1 MRARRLVAE
10 SRRPGESSKEVIMRR
25 TSQSVRDILWSVIVC
40 CPVLAVS
47 VSASASDTR
56 QASAVSPE
64 ALWRRT
70 VDHVARG
77 EFEQATDAVRKID
90 AGDEI
95 TTRVRAWLEDF
106 RAKQGARRELD
117 RADFEKYVGYAKARI
132 EREEYRYALRWLVD
146 AADCAADRDALLKS
160 EWVQD
165 LVNKALAAA
174 DDRRKEREWRE
185 AWRIY
190 SYLGIIFDREPRYE
204 KLQREVL
211 THLRFES
218 MFKEDSKWEE
228 RIERVRWRDAERA
241 MEIIGQYYVE
251 PADFREITQRGLEQL
266 LLLAESK
273 SAQEEFA
280 GLADEHDRAD
290 FEARVQ
296 AHLDQVLEAPS
307 VDRREAVEHFRR
319 VVKKI
324 NKQTVELPEE
334 LVIAELMRGALEPLD
349 DFTTIIWPHDIDE
362 FDKHTRGDFVGVGI
376 SIIKNNQ
383 DEVEVVS
390 PLEDTPAYRA
400 GIQAGDIIVRA
411 DGLELKEYSLN
422 KVVTMITGEEGTSV
436 TLTVRRNGKELEFP
450 LVRSKVKI
458 RSVKGIRR
466 DPMDEERWDHW
477 LDRDL
482 GIGYIR
488 VTNFQGNTVED
499 VENVLSGLVGLK
511 GLVLD
516 LRGNPGGLLES
527 AWRLSTLFLK
537 RGDTIVSTKGRIKQD
552 DHVFDTPG
560 TGAYSDVPLI
570 VLVDER
576 SASASEIVSGAVRD
590 NGRGIVVGERTYG
603 KFSVQN
609 LVPLGRAGAKLK
621 ITTAKYYLPSG
632 ASLHR
637 EPDAETWGVDPD
649 IPIRLVHKEVARL
662 YEMRREANLLGPQK
676 ADKDGDKSDEDAD
689 DLEDARTDEGGD
701 ESKNEE
707 DGDDKKDDKPKLPPL
722 KQPDP
727 NDRPKEDPQLD
738 AALLLMRVT
747 LVESSFPTHAAAD
760 IKPEVETANP

>member
-1 MRARRLVAE
+1 
-10 SRRPGESSKEVIMRR
+10 MRR
-25 TSQSVRDILWSVIVC
+25 TSQRVRDIVWSVIVC
-40 CPVLAVS
+40 GSVLAVS
-47 VSASASDTR
+47 VSARASDTR
-56 QASAVSPE
+56 QASAASPE
-64 ALWRRT
+64 RLWRQT
-70 VDHVARG
+70 IDHVARG
-77 EFEQATDAVRKID
+77 EFEQATDAVRKLD
-90 AGDEI
+90 AGDEV

-106 RAKQGARRELD
+106 KAKQDARQELD

-146 AADCAADRDALLKS
+146 AADCAADRDAVLKS
-160 EWVQD
+160 DWVQD
-165 LVNKALAAA
+165 LVNKALTAA
-174 DDRRKEREWRE
+174 DEQRKEREWNE

-190 SYLGIIFDREPRYE
+190 RYLGIIFDREPRYK

-211 THLRFES
+211 THLRYEN

-228 RIERVRWRDAERA
+228 RIERVRWRDSERA

-251 PADFREITQRGLEQL
+251 PADFREIAQHGLEQL

-273 SAQEEFA
+273 SAQEEFEA
-280 GLADEHDRAD
+280 LADEHDRAD
-290 FEARVQ
+290 FEGRIQ

-307 VDRREAVEHFRR
+307 IDRREAVEHFRR

-324 NKQTVELPEE
+324 NKQTVGLPEE

-376 SIIKNNQ
+376 SIIKNAQ

-390 PLEDTPAYRA
+390 PLEDTSAYRA
-400 GIQAGDIIVRA
+400 GIQAGDIIVKA
-411 DGLELKEYSLN
+411 DDLELKEYSLN
-422 KVVTMITGEEGTSV
+422 KVVTMITGAEGTSV
-436 TLTVRRNGKELEFP
+436 TLTVRRDGKELTFP
-450 LVRSKVKI
+450 LVRAKVKI
-458 RSVKGIRR
+458 RSVKGTRR
-466 DPMDEERWDHW
+466 DPIDEEKWDHW

-537 RGDTIVSTKGRIKQD
+537 RGDTIVSTKGRIKHD
-552 DHVFDTPG
+552 NHVFDTPG
-560 TGAYSDVPLI
+560 TGAFSDVPLV

-590 NGRGIVVGERTYG
+590 NGRGLVVGERTYG

-637 EPDAETWGVDPD
+637 DPDAETWGVDPD
-649 IPIRLVHKEVARL
+649 VPIRLVHKEVARL

-676 ADKDGDKSDEDAD
+676 ADEDGEKSDEDGDDAD
-689 DLEDARTDEGGD
+689 DATDKAGD
-701 ESKNEE
+701 ESKDDKAGDDKDADDKDADDK
-707 DGDDKKDDKPKLPPL
+707 DGDDKDGDAEKDDGPKLPPL
-722 KQPDP
+722 EQPDP
-727 NDRPKEDPQLD
+727 NERPKVDPQLD